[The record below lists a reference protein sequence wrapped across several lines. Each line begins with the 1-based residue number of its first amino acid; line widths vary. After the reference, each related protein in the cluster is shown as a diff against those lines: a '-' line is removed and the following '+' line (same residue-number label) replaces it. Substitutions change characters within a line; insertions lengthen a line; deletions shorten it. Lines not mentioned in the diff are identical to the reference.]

1 MKFKYF
7 LTHRKKFI
15 KDVKYAF
22 MIFSILSLFLV
33 VLNIIQVIRSGITL
47 KKIETKQ
54 EILKN
59 LDNNNDDLHIIYI
72 ALYTNK
78 QDINVSITEE
88 VRNNLTML
96 NSDILELEEVL
107 IKSRYSDDY
116 EKYLKSIHYNYANL
130 HRLIKTDNPEFTPII
145 VSLNFI
151 RQDLN
156 YIRGIYY
163 AKEIK
168 AYKDIQKNL
177 NRFFI
182 IIVILSMIVVFIII
196 FVMNVRME
204 EKILQPIEEIQ
215 RRLENVLAGNLE
227 ERIEINTNDELEDL
241 ADTINKLIT
250 LFHTFFTIL
259 DSSVLKT
266 NDYLRKLLSQSQHVI
281 DTLQRISQE
290 MMVVYEDS
298 KLGSKTITNITQKTN
313 LIKEKSTWL
322 NKKTNV
328 LLLSSVKT
336 IQLSDITINKM
347 KNIHFNISNIKDEV
361 ITSTSKI
368 EELSYLSDK
377 INLILETIS
386 DISEQTN
393 LLALNAAIEAAK
405 AGIYGKGF
413 AVVSRE
419 ISRLS
424 EDSQESAKK
433 INIMINNLKHK
444 INAVVNSMSLVLEK
458 VNKGVIITDEAQ
470 VDFDGLA
477 SNVSGQNFN
486 IKSLNDSV
494 KEQLKSLNDL
504 VENSDV
510 VIETLASSQERIHNV
525 LSMVQEGILFEDI
538 RINGEELLK
547 VSQDFIEKTK
557 KFKQSKEQ
565 P

>member
-1 MKFKYF
+1 MKLKYF

-22 MIFSILSLFLV
+22 MVFSILSLFLV
-33 VLNIIQVIRSGITL
+33 VLNIIQVIRSGVTL
-47 KKIETKQ
+47 RKIETKQ

-59 LDNNNDDLHIIYI
+59 LDNNNNDLHLIYI

-78 QDINVSITEE
+78 QGSKVNIPEE
-88 VRNNLTML
+88 VRNNLTIL
-96 NSDILELEEVL
+96 NNDIIELEKVL
-107 IKSRYSDDY
+107 WKSRYSKDY
-116 EKYLKSIHYNYANL
+116 EKYLKSINYNYDNL
-130 HRLIKTDNPEFTPII
+130 KRLIKTSNPEFNPII
-145 VSLNFI
+145 ISLNFI
-151 RQDLN
+151 RQDLT

-182 IIVILSMIVVFIII
+182 IIVILSMILVFIII
-196 FVMNVRME
+196 FIMNVRME

-215 RRLENVLAGNLE
+215 RRLENVLAGNLQ
-227 ERIEINTNDELEDL
+227 ERIVINTDDELEDL
-241 ADTINKLIT
+241 ANMINKLIKQ
-250 LFHTFFTIL
+250 FHTFFTIL

-290 MMVVYEDS
+290 MMIVYEDS
-298 KLGSKTITNITQKTN
+298 KHGSKTVANITQKTN

-336 IQLSDITINKM
+336 VQLSDITINKM

-405 AGIYGKGF
+405 AGQYGKGF

-470 VDFDGLA
+470 VDFDSLS

-486 IKSLNDSV
+486 IKSLNESV

-504 VENSDV
+504 VENSDI
-510 VIETLASSQERIHNV
+510 VIETLSNSQERIHNV

-547 VSQDFIEKTK
+547 ISQDFIEKTK
-557 KFKQSKEQ
+557 KFKQSKE
-565 P
+565 